1 MERHES
7 LVELTA
13 AARLAAWSSWGRV
26 DADVIAHLLNPAFMG
41 GPAWPNLREAF
52 VTARQDLELLIASD
66 GLSDPFPNPE
76 AGDGN
81 GYGLEVFAVTVDPVA
96 EPARSWLFDI
106 VWQTSQNAAA
116 DGGLAGLLDQL
127 GLVSIELYDVAI
139 PPSHAERFVSVD
151 GRVGA
156 LLGLAGPPPPAR
168 IDGPLSPI
176 RLVNAKLL
184 TLAELD
190 FVVREGEAGR
200 AELAARFTA
209 QGLPLVSSLDRP
221 DCV

>member
-1 MERHES
+1 MERHDS
-7 LVELTA
+7 LVELTV

-26 DADVIAHLLNPAFMG
+26 DEDLIAHALNPAFMG
-41 GPAWPNLREAF
+41 GPTWPNLREAF
-52 VTARQDLELLIASD
+52 VTARQDGQLLLASD

-81 GYGLEVFAVTVDPVA
+81 GFGLEVFGVTVDPVI
-96 EPARSWLFDI
+96 EPSRSWLFDVI
-106 VWQTSQNAAA
+106 WQTSQNAAA

-127 GLVSIELYDVAI
+127 GLVSIELYDVNI
-139 PPSHAERFVSVD
+139 PPSHAERFVSAE

-156 LLGLAGPPPPAR
+156 LLGLAGPPPPPR

-190 FVVREGEAGR
+190 FVLREGAPAR
-200 AELAARFTA
+200 AELAARFAA